1 MSAPAPRRS
10 PYVGLV
16 PYSEDDWEYFFGR
29 EGETELIIANLTAAR
44 LTLLYGA
51 SGVGKSSVLR
61 AGVAHRLRQVGAENR
76 AARGTPEFALVL
88 YNAWR
93 DDPLAGLMRTVR
105 EAVARSAGRAEES
118 LPSGA
123 ALPDTLQ
130 AWSTLAGGELLVI
143 LDQFEEYFLYHAAED
158 GPGTFAFEFPRLVN
172 REDLRVNFLVAIRE
186 DALARLDRFKGRIPN
201 LFDNYLRL
209 HHLGLDAAQDAIR
222 KPVERFNARHP
233 AEAVAIDDALVPE
246 VLRQTRTDLM
256 RGGRGIAEAPEG
268 GAAAQIET
276 PYLQMVMTR
285 LWDEEQAAGSRRLR
299 RETFTETLGGAERIV
314 RTHLDREMAKL
325 APAEQD
331 VAAQAF
337 RFLVTRSGTKIALA
351 VEDLAGYTELPPA
364 TLAPVLERLAAGE
377 RRILRPV
384 PVPDPADSTRYEIFH
399 DVLGP
404 AIADWRRR
412 QEALKEQETIR
423 REEDERRQAELQ
435 AAEERREKERARFL
449 RIGLSVLS
457 LGIVVLLAA
466 LGVAW
471 QQRDEAINSREDAK
485 KAQAQAEEESRK
497 ARLAQQEAERAR
509 EQEQLARKKAEE
521 ESRLAQLAIFDPK
534 LAAQQA
540 ETKAQA
546 AILGRERGTETR
558 PGGGSRDR
566 GAELRQVFLTERVQP
581 IEDAAVRLGLLNN
594 RIRFRAQRVPL
605 EGYGTERQAVYQYG
619 LWPVPDSVPGGLQS
633 LAAVT
638 YKMNDPSFKN
648 KLLTGDPSRD
658 FRAYYVG
665 WGSLNWVPVLIEYAD
680 RTRPPEVAIFAM
692 TDSVETVSRAAA
704 R

>member
-1 MSAPAPRRS
+1 MSAAGPRRS

-16 PYSEDDWEYFFGR
+16 PYSEEDWEYFFGR
-29 EGETELIIANLTAAR
+29 EAETELVIANLTAAR

-61 AGVAHRLRQVGAENR
+61 AGVAHRLRQLGAENR

-88 YNAWR
+88 YNSWR
-93 DDPLAGLMRTVR
+93 DDPLTGLTRAVR
-105 EAVARSAGRAEES
+105 EAVARSTGAAVES
-118 LPSGA
+118 PPSGA
-123 ALPDTLQ
+123 ALTDTLRD
-130 AWSTLAGGELLVI
+130 WSGLAGGELLVV

-201 LFDNYLRL
+201 LFENYLRL
-209 HHLGLDAAQDAIR
+209 QHLGLEAAEAAIR
-222 KPVERFNARHP
+222 KPVERFNSRYP
-233 AEAVAIDDALVPE
+233 ADAVEIDDALVPE
-246 VLRQTRTDLM
+246 VLAQTRTDLM
-256 RGGRGIAEAPEG
+256 RGGRGIAEAPQ
-268 GAAAQIET
+268 GAAAARIET

-351 VEDLAGYTELPPA
+351 VEDLAGYTELAPA
-364 TLAPVLERLAAGE
+364 TLAPVLDRLAAGE
-377 RRILRPV
+377 CRILRPV
-384 PVPDPADSTRYEIFH
+384 PVPDRPDATRYEIFH

-412 QEALKEQETIR
+412 QEALKEQEAIR
-423 REEDERRQAELQ
+423 REEEERRRDELK
-435 AAEERREKERARFL
+435 AAEDRREKERSRFL

-457 LGIVVLLAA
+457 VGIVVLLAA

-471 QQRDEAINSREDAK
+471 QQRDEAISSREAAK
-485 KAQAQAEEESRK
+485 QAQAQAEEESRK
-497 ARLAQQEAERAR
+497 ARLALEETQRAR
-509 EQEQLARKKAEE
+509 EQERLARKKAEE
-521 ESRLAQLAIFDPK
+521 ESRLAQLAIYDPK
-534 LAAQQA
+534 LAAQQVDA
-540 ETKAQA
+540 KAQA
-546 AILGRERGTETR
+546 AIQARAVAETPR
-558 PGGGSRDR
+558 AGGGPDR

-581 IEDAAVRLGLLNN
+581 IEDAALRLGLLNN
-594 RIRFRAQRVPL
+594 RIRFRAQRFPL
-605 EGYGTERQAVYQYG
+605 ETYSTAERPVYQYS

-638 YKMNDPSFKN
+638 YKMNHPTFEN
-648 KLLTGDPSRD
+648 KLLTGDPSRE

-692 TDSVETVSRAAA
+692 TKNVEDVSRDAS